1 MTVEKKLTRKDLWK
15 MFYWCQWF
23 TSGNNYEKFE
33 YQGFTNALF
42 PVFDRLYGDDKD
54 KMIEAYQRHSELFL
68 TECQSAKLVMGIA
81 AAMEE
86 KYANDPNFPVESIQ
100 GVKAAMMGP
109 LAGIGDTLYHGTL
122 RPIFAGIAVSM
133 IQASNY
139 TSPLGSIFFF
149 IVMGG
154 IGQLINWFGIFKGY
168 EKGVEIV
175 ADIESSG
182 MIDKIREYAS
192 ILGCIIMGG
201 FSAAFVTI
209 KLAIEIPA
217 GDSVINLQQTLDG
230 LIPRLLPLSYT
241 LFCYYLITKKKVNP
255 ILLMVLTIIMGAIGK
270 LIGIFA

>member
-1 MTVEKKLTRKDLWK
+1 MSEKKLTRKDLWK

-42 PVFDRLYGDDKD
+42 PVFDRLYGDDKE
-54 KMIEAYQRHSELFL
+54 KMIEAYQRHNELFL
-68 TECQSAKLVMGIA
+68 TECQCSKLCMGIA

-86 KYANDPNFPVESIQ
+86 KAANDPNFPVESIQ

-149 IVMGG
+149 LVMGG

-168 EKGVEIV
+168 EKGVELV

-192 ILGCIIMGG
+192 ILGCVIMGG
-201 FSAAFVTI
+201 FSSAFVTLN
-209 KLAIEIPA
+209 LAIEIPA
-217 GDSVINLQQTLDG
+217 GDSVISIQNTLNG

-241 LFCYYLITKKKVNP
+241 LFCYWLITKKKVNP
-255 ILLMVLTIIMGAIGK
+255 ILLMVLTIVVGALGK
-270 LIGIFA
+270 LAGIFA

>member
-1 MTVEKKLTRKDLWK
+1 MSEKKLTRKDLWK

-42 PVFDRLYGDDKD
+42 PVFDRLYGDDKE

-68 TECQSAKLVMGIA
+68 TECQCSKMVMGITA
-81 AAMEE
+81 SMEE
-86 KYANDPNFPVESIQ
+86 KYANDPSFPVESIQ

-168 EKGVEIV
+168 EKGVELF

-192 ILGCIIMGG
+192 ILGCVIMGG
-201 FSAAFVTI
+201 FSSAFVTI
-209 KLAIEIPA
+209 NLAIEIPA
-217 GDSVINLQQTLDG
+217 GDSVINLQNTLNG

-241 LFCYYLITKKKVNP
+241 LFCYWLITKKKANP
-255 ILLMVLTIIMGAIGK
+255 IVLMVITIIVGAIGK
-270 LIGIFA
+270 LVGIFA